1 MNTKNSIKLF
11 LLLPLVI
18 FGLCACGQKG
28 KQEQGRLYEI
38 FYVNHEET
46 AIFAG
51 EYRTE
56 TTDRDALLRELVEQ
70 LGTVPEKLEYKVPLS
85 GSLKLLGYSVTE
97 DQLTLNFDE
106 GYLTQSVTTEVLV
119 RAAIVRT
126 LTQIDGIRYISFQ
139 IKTEPLKDA
148 SGNVIGV
155 MTADMFVDNAGNEIN
170 TYEKAK
176 LTLYLANETGDRLEK
191 VTRTVIYSSNIS
203 MEKLVVEQLI
213 AGPQEGDKV
222 YPVMNP
228 DTRIVSVNT
237 KDGICYVNL
246 DNTFLTQIYNVNSEV
261 TIYALTNSLVELPN
275 VNKVQI
281 SINGDTN
288 VSYKEN
294 ISLSTVF
301 ERNLELVDQ

>member
-11 LLLPLVI
+11 LILSLLIL
-18 FGLCACGQKG
+18 GLCACGQKG
-28 KQEQGRLYEI
+28 KQEQGRRYEI

-56 TTDRDALLRELVEQ
+56 TTDRDALLRELIEQ
-70 LGTVPEKLEYKVPLS
+70 LGPVPEKLEYKVPFS

-228 DTRIVSVNT
+228 DTKIVSVNT

>member
-18 FGLCACGQKG
+18 LGLCACGQKG

-56 TTDRDALLRELVEQ
+56 TTDRDALLRELIEQ

-170 TYEKAK
+170 T
-176 LTLYLANETGDRLEK
+176 
-191 VTRTVIYSSNIS
+191 
-203 MEKLVVEQLI
+203 
-213 AGPQEGDKV
+213 
-222 YPVMNP
+222 
-228 DTRIVSVNT
+228 
-237 KDGICYVNL
+237 
-246 DNTFLTQIYNVNSEV
+246 
-261 TIYALTNSLVELPN
+261 
-275 VNKVQI
+275 
-281 SINGDTN
+281 
-288 VSYKEN
+288 
-294 ISLSTVF
+294 
-301 ERNLELVDQ
+301 

>member
-1 MNTKNSIKLF
+1 MRLRTKRKA
-11 LLLPLVI
+11 
-18 FGLCACGQKG
+18 GTG
-28 KQEQGRLYEI
+28 KALRI

-56 TTDRDALLRELVEQ
+56 TTDRDALLRELIEQ

>member
-11 LLLPLVI
+11 LILSLLIL
-18 FGLCACGQKG
+18 GLCACGQKG
-28 KQEQGRLYEI
+28 KQEQGRRYEI

-56 TTDRDALLRELVEQ
+56 TTDRDALLRELIEQ

-203 MEKLVVEQLI
+203 MEQLI

>member
-18 FGLCACGQKG
+18 LGLCACGQKG
-28 KQEQGRLYEI
+28 KQEQGRRYEI

-51 EYRTE
+51 KYRTE
-56 TTDRDALLRELVEQ
+56 TTDRDALLRELIEQ

>member
-11 LLLPLVI
+11 LILSLLIL
-18 FGLCACGQKG
+18 GLCACGQKG

-56 TTDRDALLRELVEQ
+56 TTDRDALLRELIEQ

>member
-56 TTDRDALLRELVEQ
+56 TTDRDALLIELIEQ

>member
-11 LLLPLVI
+11 LILSLLIL
-18 FGLCACGQKG
+18 GLCACGQKG
-28 KQEQGRLYEI
+28 KQEQGRRYEI

-56 TTDRDALLRELVEQ
+56 TTDCDALLRELIEQ

>member
-11 LLLPLVI
+11 LILSLLIL
-18 FGLCACGQKG
+18 GLCACGQKG
-28 KQEQGRLYEI
+28 KQEQGRRYEI

-56 TTDRDALLRELVEQ
+56 TTDRDALLRELIEQ

>member
-1 MNTKNSIKLF
+1 MKTI
-11 LLLPLVI
+11 
-18 FGLCACGQKG
+18 
-28 KQEQGRLYEI
+28 
-38 FYVNHEET
+38 
-46 AIFAG
+46 
-51 EYRTE
+51 RTVK
-56 TTDRDALLRELVEQ
+56 DLRELIEQ

-301 ERNLELVDQ
+301 ERNLELVD

>member
-28 KQEQGRLYEI
+28 KQEQGRRYEI

-56 TTDRDALLRELVEQ
+56 TTDRDALLRELIEQ

>member
-11 LLLPLVI
+11 LILSLLIL
-18 FGLCACGQKG
+18 GLCACGQKG

-56 TTDRDALLRELVEQ
+56 TTDHDALLRELIEQ

>member
-11 LLLPLVI
+11 LILSLLIL
-18 FGLCACGQKG
+18 GLCACGQKG
-28 KQEQGRLYEI
+28 KQEQGRRYEI

-56 TTDRDALLRELVEQ
+56 TTDRDALLRELIEQ

-213 AGPQEGDKV
+213 AGSQEGDKV